1 MNRKDRTVSFAALAL
16 LAATGSAASAQFV
29 TGGLWNRFIDWA
41 DPATVPA
48 NPSRAV
54 WQYETINLTRLT
66 SDTPWF
72 AQATE
77 PARWQP
83 DPEAPGQG
91 KWVAGP
97 EGNAVF
103 QRDRARVI
111 GGDEA
116 ISPVARWHNP
126 AGDGSPISITGRV
139 RFQVDSESSEA
150 GLELVVA
157 VTDRW
162 GNIRPLYTQ
171 SLTAEEVGEMSSRGL
186 VVPIELRNVIVN
198 QGDSIILTARVDD
211 VSSSGDEPVVVD
223 LMDDISIVME
233 SHQET
238 EDLQAFASFRKQ
250 AGLHSAGGRGGGGG
264 GGGGGTPFNPPQP
277 PDIPPPPDMPPPD
290 VPDEPVIPTPGT
302 LVLLMTAAG
311 CTLSRRR
318 RA

>member
-1 MNRKDRTVSFAALAL
+1 MKTKNCIVSLAAFTL
-16 LAATGSAASAQFV
+16 LSATGSAASAQFV
-29 TGGLWNRFIDWA
+29 NGGLWNRFIDWS

-54 WQYETINLTRLT
+54 WRYETISLTRL
-66 SDTPWF
+66 SADTPWF
-72 AQATE
+72 AQPTE

-83 DPEAPGQG
+83 DPEAAGQG

-97 EGNAVF
+97 DGDAIF

-116 ISPVARWHNP
+116 VSPVARWSNP

-139 RFQVDSESSEA
+139 RFQVDSDSAEA

-162 GNIRPLYTQ
+162 GNVRPLYTQ
-171 SLTAEEVGEMSSRGL
+171 SLTPEEVGETANRGL

-198 QGDSIILTARVDD
+198 QGDSIIITARVDD
-211 VSSSGDEPVVVD
+211 LGASGEDPIVVD
-223 LMDDISIVME
+223 LMDDVSIVME
-233 SHQET
+233 GHQET
-238 EDLQAFASFRKQ
+238 EDLQAFGSFRKTP
-250 AGLHSAGGRGGGGG
+250 GLGGGRGSRTPGSGGR
-264 GGGGGTPFNPPQP
+264 TPFIPPEP
-277 PDIPPPPDMPPPD
+277 PEAPPPPDMPPPD
-290 VPDEPVIPTPGT
+290 VPTEPVIPTPGT
-302 LVLLMTAAG
+302 LVLLLTAAG
-311 CTLSRRR
+311 CTLTRRR